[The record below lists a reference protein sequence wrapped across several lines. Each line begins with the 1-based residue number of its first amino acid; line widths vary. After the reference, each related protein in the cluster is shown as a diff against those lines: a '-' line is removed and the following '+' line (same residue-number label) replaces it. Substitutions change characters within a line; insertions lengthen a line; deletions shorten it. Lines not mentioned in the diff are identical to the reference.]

1 MKILILG
8 ANGMLGSRISKTFS
22 DSKYKIFAT
31 LRKKKFLK
39 IKNIKFQYNINV
51 TKKTKIKNLLLKI
64 KPDVVINCTG
74 FIKQKDKNNIRK
86 KSMYYMNSTF
96 PIFLDLMSKKLNFYN
111 IHFSTDCVFDG
122 KKKMYSEK
130 SKMNAKDDY
139 GKSKI
144 LAEKK
149 IKHNTLV
156 IRTSIIGHEL
166 NSKKYGLLEWFLNS
180 GSKVEG
186 YSKVFF
192 SGLSTNELSKTI
204 KKIIDK
210 KMFFTG
216 TYNISSKR
224 ISKYSLLA
232 MINSIYKA
240 KKIIINNKK
249 IKIDRSLNS
258 KLFKNK
264 FGIKINSWKKQILEM
279 NRSYKLNK

>member
-22 DSKYKIFAT
+22 KSKHKVFAT
-31 LRKKKFLK
+31 LRKRKFIKL
-39 IKNIKFQYNINV
+39 KNIKFKYNVDV

-64 KPDVVINCTG
+64 RPDVVINCTG
-74 FIKQKDKNNIRK
+74 FIKQRDKNNLRK
-86 KSMYYMNSTF
+86 KSMYYMNTTF

-111 IHFSTDCVFDG
+111 IHFSTDFVFDG
-122 KKKMYSEK
+122 KKKLYTEK

-149 IKHNTLV
+149 IMHNTLV

-166 NSKKYGLLEWFLNS
+166 NKLKYGLLEWFLNS

-192 SGLSTNELSKTI
+192 SGLTTNELSKII

-216 TYNISSKR
+216 IYNISSKR
-224 ISKYSLLA
+224 ISKYNLLVI
-232 MINSIYKA
+232 INSIYKMR
-240 KKIIINNKK
+240 KTIIKNKK

-258 KLFKNK
+258 NLFKK
-264 FGIKINSWKKQILEM
+264 IFRIKINSWKRQILEM
-279 NRSYKLNK
+279 KRNHKLSK

>member
-22 DSKYKIFAT
+22 ESKHKVFAT
-31 LRKKKFLK
+31 LRKRKFIKL
-39 IKNIKFQYNINV
+39 KNIKFKYNVDV

-64 KPDVVINCTG
+64 RPDVVINCTG
-74 FIKQKDKNNIRK
+74 FIKQRDKNNLRK
-86 KSMYYMNSTF
+86 KSMYYMNTTF

-122 KKKMYSEK
+122 KKKLYTEK

-149 IKHNTLV
+149 IMHNTLV

-166 NSKKYGLLEWFLNS
+166 NKLKYGLLEWFLNS

-192 SGLSTNELSKTI
+192 SGLTTNELSKII

-216 TYNISSKR
+216 IYNISSKR
-224 ISKYSLLA
+224 ISKYNLLEI
-232 MINSIYKA
+232 INSIYKMR
-240 KKIIINNKK
+240 KTIIKNKK

-258 KLFKNK
+258 NLFKK
-264 FGIKINSWKKQILEM
+264 IFRIKINSWKRQILEM
-279 NRSYKLNK
+279 KRNHKLSK